1 MNDVNKQE
9 SGISPYDLF
18 VIALTALSIVN
29 LTLYVLLS
37 DTTVLYVVG
46 VIDLLISIFF
56 FIDFLKRLF
65 TAKSKKRYL
74 IFEYGWADFLASMP
88 FPQVK
93 ILRIFRLIK
102 GYGLI
107 KKAGIAGI
115 KKEFNDNRASSALFI
130 VLFMIILLLEFGSI
144 LVLAAERS
152 NPAANITTAGDALW
166 WVYVTITTVGYGDQ
180 YPVTIEG
187 RLVGI
192 VVMLVGV
199 GLFGVITGFLANK
212 FLSTSNPEDNQVIN
226 IDPAIIDLQT
236 EVAEIKSMLTKLVNK

>member
-1 MNDVNKQE
+1 MAKKENS
-9 SGISPYDLF
+9 SGVSPYDLF
-18 VIALTALSIVN
+18 VVALTVLSIIN

-37 DTTVLYVVG
+37 DKTVLYVVG
-46 VIDLLISIFF
+46 SIDLLISVFF

-93 ILRIFRLIK
+93 LLRIFRLIK

-107 KKAGIAGI
+107 KKAGVDGI
-115 KKEFNDNRASSALFI
+115 KKEFNENRASSALFA

-144 LVLAAERS
+144 LVLAAEGS
-152 NPAANITTAGDALW
+152 SPDANITSASDAMW

-180 YPVTIEG
+180 FPVTNLG
-187 RLVGI
+187 RAIGVM
-192 VVMLVGV
+192 VMLVGV

-212 FLSTSNPEDNQVIN
+212 FLPSSNDEGKGMIN
-226 IDPAIIDLQT
+226 KDEAIASLQT
-236 EVAEIKSMLTKLVNK
+236 ELAEVKAMIAKLADK